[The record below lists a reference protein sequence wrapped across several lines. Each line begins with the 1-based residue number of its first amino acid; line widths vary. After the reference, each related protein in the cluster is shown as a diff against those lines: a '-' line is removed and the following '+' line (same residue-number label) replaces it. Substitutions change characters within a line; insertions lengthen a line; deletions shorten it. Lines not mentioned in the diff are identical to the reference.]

1 MGGAALH
8 YVVLEQSSKYQ
19 GDLFIYIPATAAGA
33 VAGAFTF
40 VAWDLTTRAAR
51 RNMSWDDVLLAAL
64 RLFVC
69 VPVAY
74 VFAAFLKDQIAPFV
88 GFALTVLPLGTLAAL
103 VSRILKKTYNLDIGE
118 DVKQDQLTKLA
129 GVDASVADRIAEAD
143 ITTISQLAYC
153 DPIQL
158 AMRTNLGFT
167 FVLDLV
173 SEALA
178 SIYVGDKLDVLRA
191 RGLRG
196 SYEFAILKAE
206 IVNGDPNAQAV
217 ATDAAAAIGVTP
229 PEFMNLLHQVGD
241 DPYTSFVVKVFS

>member
-1 MGGAALH
+1 M
-8 YVVLEQSSKYQ
+8 VVWH
-19 GDLFIYIPATAAGA
+19 A
-33 VAGAFTF
+33 V
-40 VAWDLTTRAAR
+40 LIEAAR
-51 RNMSWDDVLLAAL
+51 CLILL
-64 RLFVC
+64 
-69 VPVAY
+69 
-74 VFAAFLKDQIAPFV
+74 
-88 GFALTVLPLGTLAAL
+88 
-103 VSRILKKTYNLDIGE
+103 
-118 DVKQDQLTKLA
+118 
-129 GVDASVADRIAEAD
+129 AEAD

-206 IVNGDPNAQAV
+206 VENGDQNAQAV
-217 ATDAAAAIGVTP
+217 SSDAAAAKKMGVYKGRKKTIK
-229 PEFMNLLHQVGD
+229 PE
-241 DPYTSFVVKVFS
+241 KVQALKAEGLGITEIANQLKISRQSVYRALSERR